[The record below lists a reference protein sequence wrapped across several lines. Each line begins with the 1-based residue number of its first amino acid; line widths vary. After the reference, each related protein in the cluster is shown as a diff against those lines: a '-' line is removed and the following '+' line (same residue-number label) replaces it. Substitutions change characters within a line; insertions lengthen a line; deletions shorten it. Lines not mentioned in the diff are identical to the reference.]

1 MPIAKADF
9 DQLMNEARVTLV
21 GASDAGL
28 KGALYN
34 VLTEFLNDSSS
45 WTQSVQVNAVTTRRE
60 YPLQVPEGQII
71 RLVGV
76 SQPSSALNGQ
86 PVFIPALMP
95 SVGTLFL
102 SQAPAT
108 AATYE
113 AEVVTNVSLPVGR
126 DGIPGG
132 PDWLLPIWHNEI
144 LDGLL
149 GRMMMQPGKSYTD
162 KGLSAYHLKRFRDG
176 IARARVSKLR
186 AKTNGAQAWRFPQQF
201 RTTNQRGGIP
211 SVGSSNDRTF

>member
-1 MPIAKADF
+1 MAIAKQDF
-9 DQLMNEARVTLV
+9 EQLMNEARVTLV

-28 KGALYN
+28 KGAFYN
-34 VLTEFLNDSSS
+34 VVTEFLNDSSA

-60 YPLQVPEGQII
+60 YPLFVPEGQII

-76 SQPSSALNGQ
+76 SQPSGVLNGQ
-86 PVFIPALMP
+86 PIFIPALMP
-95 SVGTLFL
+95 DVGTLYL

-113 AEVVTNVSLPVGR
+113 AEVVTNVSLPTDR
-126 DGIPGG
+126 SGIPIG
-132 PDWLLPIWHNEI
+132 PDWLLPIWHVGI

-149 GRMMMQPGKSYTD
+149 GRMMMQPDKSYTD
-162 KGLSAYHLKRFRDG
+162 KTTAAYHLKRFRDA
-176 IARARVSKLR
+176 ISRARVSKLR